1 MLLGS
6 SSEASNCV
14 NFICQNKLVGMIMG
28 EVKNNQGCRNSH
40 PTFTHVLTLQYLFKG
55 ATGQGPWHQ
64 LIETQRIFL
73 GETHRSREKQPW
85 CEMDSRQVCDKS
97 SSPLSKL
104 EKDDPGA
111 RGEAEHVGEH
121 R

>member
-1 MLLGS
+1 M
-6 SSEASNCV
+6 